1 MARVKT
7 FSSDDFDVLE
17 QGGIAVRRMT
27 GTIQQ
32 PSIMAAVLALLVSV
46 VSLPALGEIKIGV
59 VNVQG
64 AILASEEAKRLTAQI
79 KEEFSDDEQ
88 AIVALQTEAN
98 TKIQQM
104 QKDADVMSEAERRRV
119 QQELESINNDFVYQR
134 QKLQRQID
142 ERQQE
147 LFAGIDQK
155 VSRAIEDLVRDED
168 FDIIIPRQAAIYVS
182 DVYDVTR
189 KVTEKLNSYDRQ

>member
-1 MARVKT
+1 
-7 FSSDDFDVLE
+7 
-17 QGGIAVRRMT
+17 MT
-27 GTIQQ
+27 RTIHQ
-32 PSIMAAVLALLVSV
+32 PFIVGAVLALLVSV

-189 KVTEKLNSYDRQ
+189 KVTEKLNSYDR

>member
-1 MARVKT
+1 MARVNT
-7 FSSDDFDVLE
+7 FSSDGFDVLE
-17 QGGIAVRRMT
+17 QWGIAVRRMSR
-27 GTIQQ
+27 TIQQ
-32 PSIMAAVLALLVSV
+32 PFIVGGALALLVSV
-46 VSLPALGEIKIGV
+46 FSLPALGEIKIGV

-189 KVTEKLNSYDRQ
+189 KVTEKLNSYDR

>member
-1 MARVKT
+1 
-7 FSSDDFDVLE
+7 
-17 QGGIAVRRMT
+17 
-27 GTIQQ
+27 
-32 PSIMAAVLALLVSV
+32 
-46 VSLPALGEIKIGV
+46 
-59 VNVQG
+59 
-64 AILASEEAKRLTAQI
+64 
-79 KEEFSDDEQ
+79 
-88 AIVALQTEAN
+88 
-98 TKIQQM
+98 M

-189 KVTEKLNSYDRQ
+189 KVTEKLNSYDR

>member
-1 MARVKT
+1 
-7 FSSDDFDVLE
+7 
-17 QGGIAVRRMT
+17 MT
-27 GTIQQ
+27 RTIQQ
-32 PSIMAAVLALLVSV
+32 PFIVGAALALLVSV
-46 VSLPALGEIKIGV
+46 FSLPALGEIKIGV

-189 KVTEKLNSYDRQ
+189 KVTEKLNSYDR

>member
-1 MARVKT
+1 MA
-7 FSSDDFDVLE
+7 S
-17 QGGIAVRRMT
+17 G
-27 GTIQQ
+27 
-32 PSIMAAVLALLVSV
+32 P
-46 VSLPALGEIKIGV
+46 
-59 VNVQG
+59 
-64 AILASEEAKRLTAQI
+64 
-79 KEEFSDDEQ
+79 
-88 AIVALQTEAN
+88 
-98 TKIQQM
+98 M

-189 KVTEKLNSYDRQ
+189 KVTEKLNSYDR

>member
-1 MARVKT
+1 
-7 FSSDDFDVLE
+7 
-17 QGGIAVRRMT
+17 MT
-27 GTIQQ
+27 RTIQQ
-32 PSIMAAVLALLVSV
+32 PFIVGALLALLVSV
-46 VSLPALGEIKIGV
+46 VSQPALGEIKIGV

-79 KEEFSDDEQ
+79 REEFSDDEQ

-119 QQELESINNDFVYQR
+119 QQELESINNDLVYQR
-134 QKLQRQID
+134 QKLQRQVD

-147 LFAGIDQK
+147 FLAGFDQK
-155 VSRAIEDLVRDED
+155 FQRAIEDLVRDED
-168 FDIIIPRQAAIYVS
+168 FDMIIPRQTAIYVS

-189 KVTEKLNSYDRQ
+189 KVTEKLNSYDR

>member
-7 FSSDDFDVLE
+7 FSSGGFDVLE
-17 QGGIAVRRMT
+17 QRGIAVRRMT
-27 GTIQQ
+27 RTIQQ
-32 PSIMAAVLALLVSV
+32 PFIVGALLALLVSV

-189 KVTEKLNSYDRQ
+189 KVTEKLNSYDR

>member
-1 MARVKT
+1 
-7 FSSDDFDVLE
+7 
-17 QGGIAVRRMT
+17 MT
-27 GTIQQ
+27 RTIQQ
-32 PSIMAAVLALLVSV
+32 PFIVGALLALLVSV
-46 VSLPALGEIKIGV
+46 VSQPALGEIKIGV

-189 KVTEKLNSYDRQ
+189 KVTEKLNSYDR

>member
-1 MARVKT
+1 
-7 FSSDDFDVLE
+7 
-17 QGGIAVRRMT
+17 MT
-27 GTIQQ
+27 RIIQR
-32 PSIMAAVLALLVSV
+32 PSTLAATLALLVSM
-46 VSLPALGEIKIGV
+46 VSLPVLSEIKIGV

-79 KEEFSDDEQ
+79 QEEFREDEQ
-88 AIVALQTEAN
+88 AIIALQTEAN
-98 TKIQQM
+98 TKLQQM
-104 QKDADVMSEAERRRV
+104 QKDAEVMSEAERRRV

-155 VSRAIEDLVRDED
+155 VSKAIEDLVRDDD

>member
-1 MARVKT
+1 M
-7 FSSDDFDVLE
+7 
-17 QGGIAVRRMT
+17 RRMT
-27 GTIQQ
+27 RIIQR
-32 PSIMAAVLALLVSV
+32 PSTLAAMLALLVSM
-46 VSLPALGEIKIGV
+46 VSLPVLAEIKIGV

-79 KEEFSDDEQ
+79 QEEFREDEQ
-88 AIVALQTEAN
+88 AIIALQTEAN
-98 TKIQQM
+98 TKLQQM

-155 VSRAIEDLVRDED
+155 VSKAIEDLVRDDD

-189 KVTEKLNSYDRQ
+189 KVVEKLNSYDRQ